1 MAPSIVLKNGKLFL
15 VTGSP
20 GGSRII
26 TTLVNVLVNVI
37 DYRMNLA
44 EAMAAPRIHH
54 QWLPDEV
61 RVEPGV
67 RADIVSVLQS
77 RGNRVARGEPWG
89 SASSIM
95 VTKDGLLGVADPRSR
110 GALAAGF

>member
-1 MAPSIVLKNGKLFL
+1 MKNGKLFL

-26 TTLVNVLVNVI
+26 TTVANVLVNVI
-37 DYRMNLA
+37 DYGMNLA
-44 EAMAAPRIHH
+44 EATAAPRVHH
-54 QWLPDEV
+54 QWMPDEV

-67 RADIVSVLQS
+67 KPDVVSVLQS
-77 RGNRVARGEPWG
+77 RGNRVVQGEPWG

-95 VTKDGLLGVADPRSR
+95 ATKDGLFGAADPRSP
-110 GALAAGF
+110 GAFAAGF